1 MSKSRGNV
9 VAPDEYV
16 RTVGADAVRCY
27 LMFLGPWD
35 QGGNWSDTGLNG
47 MSRWMNRVFDLC
59 TRDSAELDSS
69 PVDEGA
75 VRDLDRTVHKTIRRV
90 TEDLERFKFNTA
102 LAALMEC
109 SNAMGR
115 AWEAG
120 SVSPE
125 AWDGAVEKLLLL
137 LAPMA
142 PHTSEELWERTGHDF
157 SIHNQALP
165 SWDPDLA
172 TDEVITLVVQVN
184 GRLRD
189 RLEVPVSTTED
200 AAKEAA
206 LSSRGVAVHT
216 EGKQVVRVI
225 YVPGKLV
232 NVVAK

>member
-16 RTVGADAVRCY
+16 KTVGADAVRCY

-69 PVDEGA
+69 PVYERA

-109 SNAMGR
+109 SNSMGR
-115 AWEAG
+115 TWETGSAELRRLGRRGREAAAAAG
-120 SVSPE
+120 PH
-125 AWDGAVEKLLLL
+125 G
-137 LAPMA
+137 A
-142 PHTSEELWERTGHDF
+142 PH
-157 SIHNQALP
+157 Q
-165 SWDPDLA
+165 
-172 TDEVITLVVQVN
+172 
-184 GRLRD
+184 
-189 RLEVPVSTTED
+189 
-200 AAKEAA
+200 
-206 LSSRGVAVHT
+206 
-216 EGKQVVRVI
+216 
-225 YVPGKLV
+225 
-232 NVVAK
+232 